1 MTKDTALREAYLTLE
16 AAYERAKEENA
27 HIQYQ
32 YGLEDAMEI
41 LNDYR
46 ASLKFQ
52 DTINDN
58 TRHR

>member
-1 MTKDTALREAYLTLE
+1 MTRDAALREAYLTVE
-16 AAYERAKEENA
+16 AAYERAKEESA

-32 YGLEDAMEI
+32 YGLEDALEI

-52 DTINDN
+52 DTINDK
-58 TRHR
+58 R

>member
-1 MTKDTALREAYLTLE
+1 MTKDTALREAYE
-16 AAYERAKEENA
+16 IIYAALDRAKEENA

-32 YGLEDAMEI
+32 YGLEDALEI

-52 DTINDN
+52 DTINDK
-58 TRHR
+58 R

>member
-1 MTKDTALREAYLTLE
+1 MTRDQALREAYQLIE
-16 AAYERAKEENA
+16 AAYEESLAHKA

-46 ASLKFQ
+46 AGLKFQ
-52 DTINDN
+52 DTINDK

>member
-1 MTKDTALREAYLTLE
+1 MTKDAALREAYLIIE
-16 AAYERAKEENA
+16 GAYERAREENA

-32 YGLEDAMEI
+32 YGLEDALEM

-52 DTINDN
+52 DTINGKL
-58 TRHR
+58 